1 MFVRG
6 IRRRLNRRNVYY
18 LNLKI
23 RKEDWGLIRKR
34 RRRGYKKQVF
44 FLMGGL
50 KNILIRVGKEGVKIG
65 ARVLIKEV
73 EKKMR

>member
-1 MFVRG
+1 
-6 IRRRLNRRNVYY
+6 
-18 LNLKI
+18 
-23 RKEDWGLIRKR
+23 
-34 RRRGYKKQVF
+34 
-44 FLMGGL
+44 MGGL